1 MPNENATVP
10 YDVLVVEDNA
20 DDVDLLLRVFRQVQ
34 TEMGMEINAHAI
46 SNSTQAAVQL
56 DDHRFDAIFLDIE
69 MPPPNGL
76 ELAKRIRNTGRNK
89 TTPIVI
95 ITGGDDRGLMT
106 KAFQA
111 GANFFLFKPIN
122 RARLLRLVQ
131 ISTVPIERER
141 RRLQRVRVKCKVSI
155 ESEEDGRFDGETLDL
170 SLNGML
176 VRASRILPV
185 GSTVNVSLMLPPA
198 TTSVRMAAR
207 VVRIVGNEFMGFQLQ
222 NVGKDESDK
231 LGEFLVPLLVSAT
244 G

>member
-1 MPNENATVP
+1 MSNQNAVAP
-10 YDVLVVEDNA
+10 YDVLIVEDNV

-34 TEMGMEINAHAI
+34 SDMGMEINAQAT
-46 SNSTQAAVQL
+46 SNSTQAMEQFN
-56 DDHRFDAIFLDIE
+56 DHRFDAIFLDVE

-76 ELAKRIRNTGRNK
+76 ELAKKIRNTERNM
-89 TTPIVI
+89 TTPIII

-106 KAFQA
+106 KAFQS
-111 GANFFLFKPIN
+111 GANFFLFKPVN

-131 ISTVPIERER
+131 ISSVPIERER
-141 RRLQRVRVKCKVSI
+141 RKLQRVRVKCKVSI
-155 ESEEDGRFDGETLDL
+155 ESDDGQFDGQTLDL

-185 GSTVNVSLMLPPA
+185 GTIVKVSVTLPPA
-198 TTSVRMAAR
+198 AEPVSMAAR

-231 LGEFLVPLLVSAT
+231 LGEFLVPLIVSAT